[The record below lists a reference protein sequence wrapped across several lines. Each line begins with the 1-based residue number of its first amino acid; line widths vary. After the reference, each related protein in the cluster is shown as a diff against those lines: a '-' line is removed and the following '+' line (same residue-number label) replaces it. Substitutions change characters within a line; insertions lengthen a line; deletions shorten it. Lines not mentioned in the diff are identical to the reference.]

1 MAPTSFM
8 KRRRFQKQTM
18 SRPVCHVWKF
28 NNLISKI
35 NQSVLSSFHAY
46 QHHQHADIRNLISV
60 VCTSLSCKF
69 LDDLRS
75 SANSEVASYTMFF
88 LMQMQETKHSPT
100 ITNCLQIHRLKP
112 PSPTAYR
119 YIA

>member
-1 MAPTSFM
+1 
-8 KRRRFQKQTM
+8 M

-35 NQSVLSSFHAY
+35 NQSVLSSFPAY

-75 SANSEVASYTMFF
+75 SANSEVASYTMF
-88 LMQMQETKHSPT
+88 LSHANAGNQTLTNCLQIYRLKTT
-100 ITNCLQIHRLKP
+100 ITNCLQIYRLKP
-112 PSPTAYR
+112 
-119 YIA
+119 